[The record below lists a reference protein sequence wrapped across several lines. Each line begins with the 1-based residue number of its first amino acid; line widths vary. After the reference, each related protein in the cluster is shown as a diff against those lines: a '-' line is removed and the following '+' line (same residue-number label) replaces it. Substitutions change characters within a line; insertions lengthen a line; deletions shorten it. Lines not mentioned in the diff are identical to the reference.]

1 MTDRS
6 IDIAGLSAEE
16 KRVLL
21 SCLLMEQAEASASAY
36 PLSYGQRSLWF
47 LHQLAPGSPAYT
59 ITFTGRISGDLDVPA
74 LERAAQALVDRNAI
88 LRTTYAVRDGQPV
101 QLVHPR
107 WPVRVARHHPRHDLG
122 PDELRDW
129 LRREINRPF
138 DLQAGPVLRFHLLE
152 HTPDEH
158 DSEYVLVMTVHHIAV
173 DFWSIDVI
181 LDELRLLY
189 AAEHGA
195 DPLPPCPQRYV
206 DYADQQIRTL
216 GGAEGERLWQ
226 YWSRQL
232 AGELPNLRLP
242 VDRPRPAVQTYRG
255 AVHRFTVDGRLK
267 GGLEEVG
274 RRVGA
279 TSYVTLFAAYA
290 TLLHRYSGQD
300 DLLIGSP
307 FGCRDRAGLDNLV
320 GYIAN
325 PVVLRADL
333 QGNPTFTSLLGRV
346 KETVLGALAH
356 QDYPFALLVER
367 LRPVRDP
374 SHTPLFQVSF
384 AWEQPRRFRDSQR
397 SRDSLGGSGAAQ
409 GGAALDLMTVHIGQ
423 GGAPLDLMLQVADT
437 DGQFICELQYNT
449 DLFDDVT
456 IDRIAGHFATLLGGI
471 VADPGKRLSELPL
484 LTETE
489 RREQAAWNETQVRYD
504 APNCLHEMVAATAR
518 RSPTAIA
525 VSFGDCEM
533 TYAELDRRA
542 EALAHRLQ
550 RIGVGADR
558 IVAVLLDR
566 SEDLVVALLGV
577 LEAGGAFMPLD
588 PAQPT
593 NRIAAML
600 THARGVPVCVTHRRH
615 LDRLAGFT
623 GHRMCLDVPP
633 TSAAPDAADTAVVPA
648 GIRVGTTSDSLAYV
662 IHTSGSTGV
671 PKATL
676 NTHRGIRNV
685 LLWMQANYGLT
696 AEDRVLHHTPVT
708 FDAAMAEIFLPLI
721 VGARL
726 VIAQPEGHKDPGY
739 LVRTIA
745 EQSITH
751 VVHVVP
757 SILRSLLA
765 EPALTSCVGLRRVTC
780 GGEVLPYEL
789 AQRFLATLDAELWN
803 EYGPAE
809 AAITV
814 TSFHCKRGASGPR
827 VPIGRPIANI
837 RIRLL
842 DANLQPVPVGVPGEL
857 FIGGAA
863 VGRGYLDQPDATAAR
878 FVADPLGSMAATRCA
893 RLRRA
898 GDRRAGDPKD
908 AGQLLYRTGDLA
920 RYLPDG
926 NIEYL
931 GRLDDQV
938 EIRGVRIEPGEV
950 EAALNKHPG
959 VRESAVLAGNDG
971 RGNTRLVAHV
981 VVASEPVPTTAEL
994 RRFLVEWLPAAMLP
1008 AVFCVT
1014 DALPR
1019 TPGGKVDRRAL
1030 AGAAEASPADE
1041 PVFVAPRTR
1050 GEKILAEIWRDVL
1063 DVDRVGV
1070 HDDFF
1075 ALGGSSTHCL
1085 EVSVK
1090 ANAAGLRLKPE
1101 SVFLCGTIAELAAE
1115 YGQAGQAREDARDF
1129 GDTAKQWNGSQ
1140 VITSAAAEMH
1150 LAAPAP
1156 PLPVAEEL
1164 VARQQTRNTVI
1175 ESIGTYL
1182 PAEVVSTDSVLAGCA
1197 NDVGIPL
1204 ERLTGISNRRMAGQ
1218 GEFSIDLARQAV
1230 ADCLARST
1238 YGPEEIDL
1246 VISCNISRCD
1256 GPGHKFVFEPST
1268 AARLRDQCG
1277 LANALAFDITNACA
1291 GMFTGIGVA
1300 DAFLQTGLV
1309 RRAMVVSGEYITH
1322 LTETAQKE
1330 IQGPMDARLA
1340 CLTLGDAGAAV
1351 ILERGPGGRVGFHDI
1366 DMATLGR
1373 YSSLCVA
1380 KATNAPH
1387 GGAIML
1393 VDSIAATAA
1402 AVKSSVPYVAAVM
1415 RRHGWRPEHCD
1426 HIVMHQTSESSLN
1439 DAVVAVNRMFGTGAA
1454 HPGNTIY
1461 NLAERG
1467 NTASTTHFVAL
1478 EDHIMG
1484 NRIRSGDN
1492 VLFGISGSGQ
1502 TVGAAL
1508 YTFDDLPD
1516 RLRRG
1521 TNGHRGPAGRGLSTG
1536 RRPKEPPATPRVRIG
1551 GVGTVPA
1558 SQSQPRG
1565 SVQLAV
1571 RAAMACLDR
1580 SGLDR
1585 AELGLI
1591 IHAGVY
1597 RDEFV
1602 SEPAIAALVAGE
1614 LGVNDDAQS
1623 PDGPKTLAFDVL
1635 NGAVGFLN
1643 ACQIAIQMIGAG
1655 KTEHAMVV
1663 ASEVENNTNESGHPL
1678 YGISETGSAVTLGKT
1693 GGAEGFG
1700 RFVFH
1705 HHHEYGEALTTYLQH
1720 RDGRSWL
1727 QIDRDPNLS
1736 AHYLDCMPAAVEE
1749 LLKLE
1754 ELDSSEIVAVF
1765 PPYLSPADRTELAAR
1780 LRIPSSRFVDTNTDA
1795 DLFSSSLPYGLQHAW
1810 RHKLVKPG
1818 DIGLIVSVG
1827 SGVQVGCATYRF

>member
-6 IDIAGLSAEE
+6 IDISGLSAEE

-21 SCLLMEQAEASASAY
+21 SRLLVEQAEASASAH
-36 PLSYGQRSLWF
+36 PLSYGQRAMWF
-47 LHQLAPGSPAYT
+47 LYQLAPGSPAYT
-59 ITFTGRISGDLDVPA
+59 ITYAGRISGDLDVPA
-74 LERAAQALVDRNAI
+74 LERAAQALIDRHAI
-88 LRTTYAVRDGQPV
+88 LRTTYAVRDGHPV

-107 WPVRVARHHPRHDLG
+107 WPVRIARLNLG
-122 PDELRDW
+122 PAVGADELPEW
-129 LRREINRPF
+129 LRRETNRPF
-138 DLQAGPVLRFHLLE
+138 DLHAGPVVRFTLLQ

-158 DSEYVLVMTVHHIAV
+158 GGEYVLVMTVHHIAV

-195 DPLPPCPQRYV
+195 DPLPPCPERYV
-206 DYADQQIRTL
+206 DYGDQQTRIL
-216 GGAEGERLWQ
+216 AGVEGERLWR
-226 YWSRQL
+226 YWRHQL
-232 AGELPNLRLP
+232 GRELPTNLRLP
-242 VDRPRPAVQTYRG
+242 IDRSRPAVQTYRG
-255 AVHRFTVDGRLK
+255 AVHRFILDGRRNAELK
-267 GGLEEVG
+267 EVG

-279 TSYVTLFAAYA
+279 TPYMTLFAAYA

-300 DLLIGSP
+300 DILIGSP
-307 FGCRDRAGLDNLV
+307 FGCRDRAGLDSLV

-333 QGNPTFTSLLGRV
+333 QGDPTFTSLLGRV

-367 LRPVRDP
+367 LSPARDLRQ
-374 SHTPLFQVSF
+374 TPLFQVSF
-384 AWEQPRRFRDSQR
+384 AWEQPRRFQDGP
-397 SRDSLGGSGAAQ
+397 GGTGAVSGR
-409 GGAALDLMTVHIGQ
+409 AALDLMTIHVGQ

-449 DLFDDVT
+449 DLFDDAT
-456 IDRIAGHFATLLGGI
+456 IERMAGHFATLLGGI
-471 VADPGKRLSELPL
+471 VADPGSRLSELPL
-484 LTETE
+484 LTEAE
-489 RREQAAWNETQVRYD
+489 RHEHAVWNETQVRYPD
-504 APNCLHEMVAATAR
+504 SRASDCLHHMVAATAR
-518 RSPTAIA
+518 RTPHAIA
-525 VSFGDCEM
+525 VSFDDREM

-542 EALAHRLQ
+542 DVLAHRLQ
-550 RIGVGADR
+550 CLGAGPDI

-577 LEAGGAFMPLD
+577 LKAGGAVMPLD

-593 NRIAAML
+593 NRLAAML
-600 THARGVPVCVTHRRH
+600 TDAPGVPVCVTDQRH
-615 LDRLAGFT
+615 LQRLAGFT
-623 GHRMCLDVPP
+623 GHRLCLDLPP
-633 TSAAPDAADTAVVPA
+633 TPIAPDALDAHDTAVAAP
-648 GIRVGTTSDSLAYV
+648 VGVRAHPTADSLAYV

-671 PKATL
+671 PKAAL
-676 NTHRGIRNV
+676 NTHGGIRNV

-708 FDAAMAEIFLPLI
+708 FDAALAEIFLPLI

-726 VIAQPEGHKDPGY
+726 VIAQPEGHKDPAY

-745 EQSITH
+745 EQSITQ

-780 GGEVLPYEL
+780 GGEALPYEL
-789 AQRFLATLDAELWN
+789 AQRFLARLDAQLWN

-809 AAITV
+809 AAITA
-814 TSFHCKRGASGPR
+814 TYFHCRRGASGPP
-827 VPIGRPIANI
+827 VPIGRPIANA

-842 DANLQPVPVGVPGEL
+842 DANFQPVPVGVPGEL
-857 FIGGAA
+857 FIGGAG
-863 VGRGYLDQPDATAAR
+863 VGRGYLNEHDVTATR
-878 FVADPLGSMAATRCA
+878 FIADPFG
-893 RLRRA
+893 
-898 GDRRAGDPKD
+898 GDPRNS
-908 AGQLLYRTGDLA
+908 GELLYRTGDLA

-938 EIRGVRIEPGEV
+938 EIRGVRVEPGEV
-950 EAALNKHPG
+950 EAVLDKHPG
-959 VRESAVLAGNDG
+959 VQESVVVAGDDG
-971 RGNTRLVAHV
+971 RGNNRLVAHIM
-981 VVASEPVPTTAEL
+981 AAGEPVPTTAEL
-994 RRFLVEWLPAAMLP
+994 RRFLLEWLPAAMVP
-1008 AVFCVT
+1008 AVFWAT

-1019 TPGGKVDRRAL
+1019 TAGGKVDRRAL
-1030 AGAAEASPADE
+1030 AAAAEASPAQH

-1050 GEKILAEIWRDVL
+1050 AEQSLAEIWCDVL
-1063 DVDRVGV
+1063 DLDQVGV

-1075 ALGGSSTHCL
+1075 ALGGSSTHSL

-1090 ANAAGLRLKPE
+1090 ANAAGLPLKPE

-1115 YGQAGQAREDARDF
+1115 YGQAGQAREDARDL
-1129 GDTAKQWNGSQ
+1129 DDAAKQLNGRQFIRSG
-1140 VITSAAAEMH
+1140 VAEKY
-1150 LAAPAP
+1150 LAAPASP
-1156 PLPVAEEL
+1156 VPVADDL
-1164 VARQQTRNTVI
+1164 VTREQTRNTVI

-1197 NDVGIPL
+1197 NDIGIPL
-1204 ERLTGISNRRMAGQ
+1204 ERLTGIRNRRMAGQ

-1230 ADCLARST
+1230 ADCLARSS

-1268 AARLRDQCG
+1268 AARVRDQCG
-1277 LANALAFDITNACA
+1277 LANALAFDVTNACA

-1351 ILERGPGGRVGFHDI
+1351 ILERGAGGRVGFHDI

-1380 KATNAPH
+1380 KASGGPD
-1387 GGAIML
+1387 GGAIMF
-1393 VDSIAATAA
+1393 VDSIAATVA
-1402 AVKSSVPYVAAVM
+1402 AVKRSVPYVAAVM
-1415 RRHGWRPEHCD
+1415 KRHGWRPEHCD
-1426 HIVMHQTSESSLN
+1426 HIVIHQTSEASLH
-1439 DAVVAVNRMFGTGAA
+1439 DAVVAVNRMFGHTVA
-1454 HPGNTIY
+1454 HPGNIIA

-1478 EDHIMG
+1478 SDHIRG
-1484 NRIRSGDN
+1484 NRIKSGDN
-1492 VLFGISGSGQ
+1492 VVFGISGSGQ

-1516 RLRRG
+1516 RLRRATDG
-1521 TNGHRGPAGRGLSTG
+1521 RRVRGLSTSQ
-1536 RRPKEPPATPRVRIG
+1536 PAPEPPATARVRIQ
-1551 GVGTVPA
+1551 GVGTAPA
-1558 SQSQPRG
+1558 GTAPAGTAPAGQPAPRR
-1565 SVQLAV
+1565 VVDLAV
-1571 RAAMACLDR
+1571 QAATACLNH
-1580 SGLDR
+1580 SGVDR
-1585 AELGLI
+1585 AELGLMI
-1591 IHAGVY
+1591 YSGVY
-1597 RDEFV
+1597 RDEFIA
-1602 SEPAIAALVAGE
+1602 EPAIAALIAGE
-1614 LGVNDDAQS
+1614 LGVNDDIES
-1623 PDGPKTLAFDVL
+1623 PDGRKTLAFDVL

-1643 ACQIAIQMIGAG
+1643 ACQVGVQMIGAG
-1655 KTEHAMVV
+1655 KAEHAMVV
-1663 ASEVENNTNESGHPL
+1663 ASEVETNITQGGHPL
-1678 YGISETGSAVTLGKT
+1678 YDISQTGSAVILGKT
-1693 GGAEGFG
+1693 DGAAGFG

-1705 HHHEYGEALTTYLQH
+1705 HHPEYGGALTTYLQH
-1720 RDGRSWL
+1720 RDGQSWL

-1736 AHYLDCMPAAVEE
+1736 AHYLDCIPPAVEE

-1754 ELDSSEIVAVF
+1754 ELDSSEIAAVF
-1765 PPYLSPADRTELAAR
+1765 PPYLSAADRTELAAR
-1780 LRIPSSRFVDTNTDA
+1780 LRIPSSRFVDAAADIAAAT
-1795 DLFSSSLPYGLQHAW
+1795 DLFTSSFPYGLQHAW
-1810 RHKLVKPG
+1810 RHQLVKPG
-1818 DIGLIVSVG
+1818 DIGLIVTVG
-1827 SGVQVGCATYRF
+1827 SGIQVGCATYRF